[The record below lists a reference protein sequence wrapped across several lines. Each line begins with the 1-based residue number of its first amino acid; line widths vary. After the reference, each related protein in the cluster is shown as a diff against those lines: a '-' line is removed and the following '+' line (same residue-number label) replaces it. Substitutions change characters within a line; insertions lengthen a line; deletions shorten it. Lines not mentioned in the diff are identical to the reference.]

1 MLKALRLDIIIL
13 IILTAAIVLVA
24 LNQTVTVDIFAAG
37 PVPAAEAT
45 AEAPADATSEAAP
58 AAEATAEATEEAGS

>member
-45 AEAPADATSEAAP
+45 AEA
-58 AAEATAEATEEAGS
+58 TEEAGS